1 MRPVRHRL
9 FALLWAALQLVLP
22 LGATLADARA
32 ARASAAVV
40 AHIESGSTEG
50 CQPAHGEDCV
60 VCRTLGAMHG
70 VPTGAPCPAPQA
82 ETAARLD
89 PRRVSEISV
98 AALPQ
103 PPSRAPPAA

>member
-1 MRPVRHRL
+1 MPPGRL
-9 FALLWAALQLVLP
+9 LALLWAVLQLVLP

-50 CQPAHGEDCV
+50 CQPPHGEDCV

-70 VPTGAPCPAPQA
+70 VPTGIPYPAPQA
-82 ETAARLD
+82 ESAARLD
-89 PRRVSEISV
+89 PRRISEISL